1 MSASNYAETKIL
13 DHALGVATFTRPANV
28 FLALFTSDPGE
39 AGTGAEVAGLG
50 YARQQTQFNPAANGQ
65 STNTSLVT
73 FPAANGGAWGTLTH
87 FGIFDAL
94 SAGNLLFSGAL
105 GATKVIADTDQLLLD
120 AGSIVVTAD

>member
-1 MSASNYAETKIL
+1 MSASNYAENKIL

-39 AGTGAEVAGLG
+39 AGTGSEVAGLG
-50 YARQQTQFNPAANGQ
+50 YARQQTQFNPASNGQ
-65 STNTSLVT
+65 SANTSLVT
-73 FPAANGGAWGTLTH
+73 FPAASGGAWGTLTH

-105 GATKVIADTDQLLLD
+105 AATKVIADTDQLLLD